1 LTGTI
6 KTSGTNL
13 AILGSKPDSKSIF
26 IIDVETNHQ
35 KTRFKKYLKPVLE

>member
-13 AILGSKPDSKSIF
+13 ATFGSNPDTRRIF
-26 IIDVETNHQ
+26 IVEVETNHQ
-35 KTRFKKYLKPVLE
+35 NMRFIRYLKPDLE